1 LAYKHE
7 ENRLCLHASLSAQ
20 PAFAAIGFRVARKE
34 VIKISNQSLERAEM
48 EKQVDDRSVLVAFD
62 KNDYARR

>member
-1 LAYKHE
+1 
-7 ENRLCLHASLSAQ
+7 LSAQ
-20 PAFAAIGFRVARKE
+20 KAFAAIGFRVARKE